1 MRVINTKKCVA
12 KKTAVVFNT
21 VFPFASGKEEVVLG
35 QFYKTCKSFVPLQI

>member
-12 KKTAVVFNT
+12 KKAVIFNT

-35 QFYKTCKSFVPLQI
+35 QFYKTGKSFVPLQI